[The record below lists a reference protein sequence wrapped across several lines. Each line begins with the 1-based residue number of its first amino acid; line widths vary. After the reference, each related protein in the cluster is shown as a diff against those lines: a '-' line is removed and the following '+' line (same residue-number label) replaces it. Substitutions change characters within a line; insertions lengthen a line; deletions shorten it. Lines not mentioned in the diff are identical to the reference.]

1 MENINSFNDSLSN
14 ANLLRN
20 ANFSTLQEST
30 DRFIDDEKDIRGK
43 IEGATLPFEVP
54 VLEHTLGNLGK
65 KALVKAGLRSEEDE
79 DGIVKSLGKK
89 GLKAILKKIQGD
101 DVPDVTP
108 PAPAAAPAAAPATAP
123 AAQPA
128 AQPTAAGD
136 SDEVKNLKRLQQ
148 EAEDQRDQTASDLED
163 AKSAVTDATADVAVK
178 EQAVQDAETIVE
190 GNARRAVSQAGGR
203 ISQSQQVADAND
215 RSSLNDAR
223 TDLDNAKSGLDD
235 ANQNVSDTQDLLDTH
250 SNLADQAKS
259 DVENATKTTVEGEA
273 EGQAEKTGAKTLAE
287 KLAEKAG
294 MAEVEGGGP
303 EDIGGDI
310 VAAGLAIGSLFAS
323 IFGKKI
329 KKPDPTAQLPALQ
342 LKVTQGFGL
351 AGN

>member
-30 DRFIDDEKDIRGK
+30 DRFIDNEKDIRGK

-65 KALVKAGLRSEEDE
+65 K
-79 DGIVKSLGKK
+79 

-101 DVPDVTP
+101 DVPDATP
-108 PAPAAAPAAAPATAP
+108 PAAPAAP

-128 AQPTAAGD
+128 APAQQPAAPAGD

-203 ISQSQQVADAND
+203 INQSQQISDAND

-235 ANQNVSDTQDLLDTH
+235 AKQNVSDTQDLLDTH

-273 EGQAEKTGAKTLAE
+273 EGQAEKTGAKSLAE
-287 KLAEKAG
+287 KLAEKAAA
-294 MAEVEGGGP
+294 AEVEGGGP

-342 LKVTQGFGL
+342 LKVSQGFGL

>member
-30 DRFIDDEKDIRGK
+30 DRFIDNEKDIRGK

-101 DVPDVTP
+101 DVPDATP
-108 PAPAAAPAAAPATAP
+108 PAAPAAP

-128 AQPTAAGD
+128 APAQQPAAPAGD

-163 AKSAVTDATADVAVK
+163 AKSAVTDATTDVAVK

-203 ISQSQQVADAND
+203 INQSQQISDAND

-235 ANQNVSDTQDLLDTH
+235 AKQNVSDTQDLLDTH

-273 EGQAEKTGAKTLAE
+273 EGQAEKTGAKSLAE
-287 KLAEKAG
+287 KLAEKAAA
-294 MAEVEGGGP
+294 AEVEGGGP

-342 LKVTQGFGL
+342 LKVSQGFGL